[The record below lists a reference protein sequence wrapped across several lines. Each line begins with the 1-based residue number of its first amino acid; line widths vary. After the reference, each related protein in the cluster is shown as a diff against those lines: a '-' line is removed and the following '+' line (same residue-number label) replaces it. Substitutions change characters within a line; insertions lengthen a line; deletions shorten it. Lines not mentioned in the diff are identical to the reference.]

1 MFSTLHR
8 KLLHDLW
15 QMKSQAVAISLVMG
29 CGVAT
34 FVMSVSTAVSMYQ
47 SQSHYYEEFRFAD
60 VFLNLKRAPSTL
72 VPQLAAVS
80 GVARMHARVVA
91 QVDIDVPGMIEPA
104 QGSLISIPDYY
115 ERGLNELHL
124 RLGRY
129 PEPASPPEVLVH
141 ESFASAHHLRPGDSF
156 HAVINGKKQRLT
168 VSGVA
173 LSPEYIYPIRTGEL
187 LPDDRRYCIIW
198 MRRSELEA
206 SFDMKGAF
214 NNATFSLLPGAN
226 ASAVLKAIDTL
237 TAKYGGLGAFTR
249 EDQVSHRFL
258 SDELSQLRALATI
271 PPGIF
276 LVVAAFLLNI
286 VISRLVRTQR
296 EQIAALKAFG
306 YTNRKV
312 ALHYLSFAAV
322 ITVAGIIAGSAAG
335 VWMGLGMTR
344 IYVKFFRFPYFE
356 YHLHPAVVTGAAL
369 FACAAALVGVITAVR
384 DAARLPPAEAM
395 RPEPPASY
403 HPTFIERFG
412 VETWFPQ
419 TARMI
424 FRQIERQPVK
434 ALFSVLGVALAVAVM
449 MLGSFSK
456 DLLNFILEFQ
466 FQRSQRQDAIIAF
479 NEPSDSGVLNSLAST
494 TGIRKVEGFRSVS
507 TRLRYEYRT
516 HLVCLMGLQDDH
528 SLFQLLNIKGGA
540 VELPREGMII
550 SQSLAKILRVQTGD
564 ILDVDVLEQD
574 RPRHKIR
581 ISGTIDDFSGTS
593 AYMTVQA
600 LNRAMKEG
608 RVLSGAFVTIDG
620 AMAAQTYKELKNM
633 PRVAG
638 VNIKRAAIET
648 FNRTMSENLL
658 RLRIFNIGFAC
669 IIAFGVVYNAAR
681 IALSERSRDLATL
694 RVLGFNR
701 REISRILLGEIG
713 ALILAGLPV
722 GMFIGYGFVAV
733 AIEALQTRTQRF
745 PLIVEPHTFAVAV
758 VVVLTAAVISSL
770 VVRRRL
776 DHLDLMQVLKSR
788 E

>member
-1 MFSTLHR
+1 
-8 KLLHDLW
+8 
-15 QMKSQAVAISLVMG
+15 MKSQAVAISLVMA

-47 SQSHYYEEFRFAD
+47 SQARYYEEFRFAD
-60 VFLNLKRAPSTL
+60 VFMNLKRAPSSL
-72 VPQLAAVS
+72 APRLAAVP
-80 GVARMHARVVA
+80 GVARMQARVVA
-91 QVDIDVPGMIEPA
+91 RVEIDVRGMSEPV
-104 QGSLISIPDYY
+104 QGSLLSIPDHY
-115 ERGLNELHL
+115 EHGLNELHL

-129 PEPASPPEVLVH
+129 PEPASTPEVLVH
-141 ESFASAHHLRPGDSF
+141 ESFANAHHLRPGDSF
-156 HAVINGKKQRLT
+156 HAVINGKKQRLA

-173 LSPEYIYPIRTGEL
+173 LSPEYIYPIRPGEL
-187 LPDDRRYCIIW
+187 LPDDRRYGIIW

-214 NNATFSLLPGAN
+214 NNLTFSLLPGAN
-226 ASAVLKAIDTL
+226 ASAVIKAIDRL
-237 TAKYGGLGAFTR
+237 TESKGGLGAYTR

-258 SDELSQLRALATI
+258 SDELSQLRALASI

-276 LVVAAFLLNI
+276 LVVAGFLLNI
-286 VISRLVRTQR
+286 VIARLVRTQR
-296 EQIAALKAFG
+296 GQIATLKAFG
-306 YTNRKV
+306 YTNRQV

-322 ITVAGIIAGSAAG
+322 ITVAGIIAGSVLG
-335 VWMGLGMTR
+335 IWMGRGMTR

-356 YHLHPAVVTGAAL
+356 YHFHPAVVLGAAV
-369 FACAAALVGVITAVR
+369 FAGAAALLGVTTAVR
-384 DAARLPPAEAM
+384 DAARLTPAEAM

-403 HPTFIERFG
+403 RPTFIERLG
-412 VETWFPQ
+412 VKSWFSP

-456 DLLNFILEFQ
+456 DLDTFILEFQ
-466 FQRSQRQDAIIAF
+466 FQRSQRQDAIITF
-479 NEPSDSGVLNSLAST
+479 NETSDSRVLHALAST
-494 TGIRKVEGFRSVS
+494 SGIRRVEGFRSVA
-507 TRLRYEYRT
+507 TRLRHEHLT
-516 HLVCLMGLQDDH
+516 HLVSIMGLEEGH
-528 SLFQLLNIKGGA
+528 SLFQLLDIKVGM

-550 SQSLAKILRVQTGD
+550 SQRLAKILRVQAGD
-564 ILDVDVLEQD
+564 SLDVEVLEQD
-574 RPRHKIR
+574 RPRLKFR
-581 ISGTIDDFSGTS
+581 IAGTIDDFSGTS
-593 AYMTVQA
+593 AYMNVLA
-600 LNRAMKEG
+600 LNQAMKEG
-608 RVLSGAFVTIDG
+608 RVMSGAFVTIDG
-620 AMAAQTYKELKNM
+620 ARTALTYKELKNM

-648 FNRTMSENLL
+648 FNRTMAENLRRL
-658 RLRIFNIGFAC
+658 RLFNIGFAC

-694 RVLGFNR
+694 RVLGYNC

-713 ALILAGLPV
+713 TLVLAGLPV
-722 GMFIGYGFVAV
+722 GMFIGYGFVAL

-745 PLIVEPHTFAVAV
+745 PLIVEPHTFAAAV
-758 VVVLTAAVISSL
+758 VVVLIAAAVSLL

-776 DHLDLMQVLKSR
+776 DQLDLMEVLKSR

>member
-1 MFSTLHR
+1 MISALHR
-8 KLLHDLW
+8 KLLRDLW

-47 SQSHYYEEFRFAD
+47 SQAHYYEEFRFAD
-60 VFLNLKRAPSTL
+60 LFLNLKRAPSSL
-72 VPQLAAVS
+72 APRLAVVP
-80 GVARMHARVVA
+80 GVARLQTRVVA
-91 QVDIDVPGMIEPA
+91 QVDIDVRGMSEPA
-104 QGSLISIPDYY
+104 QGSLISIPDHD
-115 ERGLNELHL
+115 ERGLNKLHL

-141 ESFASAHHLRPGDSF
+141 ESFANAHHLRPGDSF

-187 LPDDRRYCIIW
+187 LPDDKRYGIIW

-214 NNATFSLLPGAN
+214 NNATLTLLHGAN
-226 ASAVLKAIDTL
+226 ASAVIKAIDAL
-237 TAKYGGLGAFTR
+237 TAKQGGLGAYTR

-271 PPGIF
+271 PPCIF
-276 LVVAAFLLNI
+276 LVVAGFLLNI
-286 VISRLVRTQR
+286 VIARLVRTQR

-322 ITVAGIIAGSAAG
+322 ITVAGILAGSVAG
-335 VWMGLGMTR
+335 IWMGRGMTR

-356 YHLHPAVVTGAAL
+356 YNLHPAVVIGAAV
-369 FACAAALVGVITAVR
+369 FAGVAALLGVITAVR
-384 DAARLPPAEAM
+384 NASRQPPAEAM

-403 HPTFIERFG
+403 RPTFVERLG
-412 VETWFPQ
+412 VAAWFSQ

-456 DLLNFILEFQ
+456 DLLTFILEFQ
-466 FQRSQRQDAIIAF
+466 FQRSQRQDAIVAF
-479 NEPSDSGVLNSLAST
+479 NEPSDSRVLHALAST
-494 TGIRKVEGFRSVS
+494 AGIRKVEGFRSVS
-507 TRLRYEYRT
+507 TRLRHEYRT
-516 HLVCLMGLQDDH
+516 HLVSIMGLEEMH
-528 SLFQLLNIKGGA
+528 SLFQLLDIKGA
-540 VELPREGMII
+540 VVALPQEGMVI
-550 SQSLAKILRVQTGD
+550 SQSLAKILKVQAGD
-564 ILDVDVLEQD
+564 SLDVEVLEQN
-574 RPRHKIR
+574 RPRLKIR
-581 ISGTIDDFSGTS
+581 IAATIDDFSGTS
-593 AYMTVQA
+593 AYMSVQA

-620 AMAAQTYKELKNM
+620 AKKEQTYKELKNM

-648 FNRTMSENLL
+648 FNHTMSENLL
-658 RLRIFNIGFAC
+658 RLRLFNIGFAC

-713 ALILAGLPV
+713 ALILAGLPL
-722 GMFIGYGFVAV
+722 GIFIGYGFVALAV
-733 AIEALQTRTQRF
+733 EALQTRTQRF

-758 VVVLTAAVISSL
+758 IVVLIAAVISSL

-776 DHLDLMQVLKSR
+776 DHLDLMEVLKSR